1 MHLRAEFLKSHTKL
15 GKEPGKPIVF
25 LVLKILEILN
35 GGPTSEKVMKD
46 TIAVHCSQ
54 NGLKATNRG
63 SIAGANIEVSAVC
76 SILHTLGFIEPFVE
90 PGGKKGSKAV
100 EEESNATMEG
110 GEHLSTNASSDEG
123 SGLFEPVSAV
133 LTAKW
138 SKALS
143 ALPTKTSDDGKGD
156 PSVSAGAVGVEGL
169 PPPPSLTSQNSTF
182 SQASSLADHPHSALH
197 MYVPSEHMTQE
208 GPDAV
213 DHDMDFMDIF
223 QEHMDLLPALENHH
237 NSHASGGGD
246 VDMTLTPILTS
257 NPSDVSTIYANHSA
271 LAVGGSVQGI
281 DCEESRMG
289 MPSVVC
295 VTNSIDGSGS
305 VSQPNTVYQAS
316 VPLSTEVPDTNLSSS
331 VLPNGNASKGSST
344 LAQRRGPSSSRVWRI
359 RPSPGHSPQQLHF
372 LLHAENCLEAW
383 HQACYEAAL
392 AEEMEEKA
400 VRQVAALCGVRM
412 PLSPLRV
419 GTSYLK
425 RTFHQNGSGSS
436 SSGSV
441 ENGSV
446 KMADGTTLQQEVMT
460 GGAGSGCLHMDG
472 SMYAFDPRSFGSSA
486 GVVCGG
492 LTADMLIEKVK
503 KSKRQRLS
511 ASSAATNSSSS
522 CPVALFESSHLSKLS
537 TVCQRTAVD
546 YWSRKH
552 QIDLS
557 AHKGLNGSFG
567 GSDQSSSNNSKKADA
582 SKKTGRGHTDPV
594 TLADYF
600 LNIPSTA
607 SSSTP
612 TAAGV
617 AASSSSLSA
626 TTSFL
631 LGGTYPTPSAKH
643 YCRPLE
649 LSGGPGS
656 RVLQGA
662 LSMTDL
668 TLTTVEIPWAS
679 VAAEFSTIS
688 GQEAVLVPEPNGGH
702 SSTVVSALGKAI
714 DNTDSNVALGKNKNV
729 ANQPEVLAN
738 SSASAFSSGATM
750 QRVGKGKKGLPGKHA
765 GKGDL
770 SREDSN
776 LIGALRRRPSI
787 DVLAPTFKDVIS
799 SGLNSKSRSS
809 DNLVAAA
816 IADQKIRDEEVMNV
830 VEEDAQEN
838 EGQDEE
844 DITDEAML
852 ARHDRVLRNM
862 RERWATIQ
870 QLKLETRKDFVGGTG
885 KKAGGGGNAGENS
898 SLSTSSV
905 RHFRTYGNGGTPGAD
920 CPSSL
925 PDELVEKGVN
935 GNGVINRTVSA
946 VGVTIAPKVVKKRGR
961 PPKLPRGVH
970 HAHAT
975 TPVQS

>member
-1 MHLRAEFLKSHTKL
+1 MPFIHF
-15 GKEPGKPIVF
+15 
-25 LVLKILEILN
+25 
-35 GGPTSEKVMKD
+35 
-46 TIAVHCSQ
+46 
-54 NGLKATNRG
+54 
-63 SIAGANIEVSAVC
+63 AGANIEVSAVC

-100 EEESNATMEG
+100 EEESSATVEG
-110 GEHLSTNASSDEG
+110 GEHLPTNASSDEG
-123 SGLFEPVSAV
+123 LGLFEPVSAV

-156 PSVSAGAVGVEGL
+156 PSVSVGAVGGEGL

-182 SQASSLADHPHSALH
+182 SQASSLADHPHSTLH

-208 GPDAV
+208 VPDAV
-213 DHDMDFMDIF
+213 DHEMDFMDIF

-246 VDMTLTPILTS
+246 VDMTMAPILTT
-257 NPSDVSTIYANHSA
+257 NASDVSTIYGNHSA
-271 LAVGGSVQGI
+271 LPVGGSVQSI
-281 DCEESRMG
+281 DNEENRIG
-289 MPSVVC
+289 MPSVIGVA
-295 VTNSIDGSGS
+295 NSIDGSGS
-305 VSQPNTVYQAS
+305 VSQPNTLYPAS
-316 VPLSTEVPDTNLSSS
+316 VPLSTEVADATLSS
-331 VLPNGNASKGSST
+331 VPPNGNASKGSST

-359 RPSPGHSPQQLHF
+359 RPSPGHSLQQLHF

-392 AEEMEEKA
+392 AEELEEKA

-425 RTFHQNGSGSS
+425 RTFHQNSSGSS
-436 SSGSV
+436 SGGI

-446 KMADGTTLQQEVMT
+446 KMADGTTLQQEVMA
-460 GGAGSGCLHMDG
+460 GGAGSGCSLMDG

-557 AHKGLNGSFG
+557 VQKGNSQNGAVGGYSDLN
-567 GSDQSSSNNSKKADA
+567 SSNNSKKADA
-582 SKKTGRGHTDPV
+582 SKRTGRGHTDPV
-594 TLADYF
+594 TLADYL
-600 LNIPSTA
+600 LNVPSA
-607 SSSTP
+607 ALSSTP

-617 AASSSSLSA
+617 AASSSSLST

-631 LGGTYPTPSAKH
+631 LGGTFPTPSAKH

-649 LSGGPGS
+649 LSGGPGGKGF
-656 RVLQGA
+656 QGA

-702 SSTVVSALGKAI
+702 NSTVVSALGKAI

-729 ANQPEVLAN
+729 ANQAEVLAN
-738 SSASAFSSGATM
+738 ASASAFPSGVTM
-750 QRVGKGKKGLPGKHA
+750 QRVGKGKKGLPGKYA
-765 GKGDL
+765 GKSDL

-776 LIGALRRRPSI
+776 LIGTLRRRPSI

-809 DNLVAAA
+809 DNLVATG
-816 IADQKIRDEEVMNV
+816 IADRKAHNEEAMNV
-830 VEEDAQEN
+830 VEEDVQEN
-838 EGQDEE
+838 DGQDEE

-852 ARHDRVLRNM
+852 LRHDRVLRNM

-870 QLKLETRKDFVGGTG
+870 QLKLETRKDFVGGTVN
-885 KKAGGGGNAGENS
+885 KAGGGGNSGENS
-898 SLSTSSV
+898 SLATSSV
-905 RHFRTYGNGGTPGAD
+905 RHFRTYGNGVTPGTD
-920 CPSSL
+920 CPSTL
-925 PDELVEKGVN
+925 PDELDEKGGN
-935 GNGVINRTVSA
+935 GDGVINRTGTA
-946 VGVTIAPKVVKKRGR
+946 AAGVAIAPKVVKKRGR
-961 PPKLPRGVH
+961 PPKLPRGMH
-970 HAHAT
+970 HAHAAPQSQPA
-975 TPVQS
+975 PVQS